1 MTAPLFIQLIYNNLK
16 YDVISFGKPSYKNG
30 AGNQNHNPNFALTNC
45 SMKSVVLV
53 MPNTEESMQRW

>member
-1 MTAPLFIQLIYNNLK
+1 MTAPLSKQQYEYVF
-16 YDVISFGKPSYKNG
+16 ISFGIPSYKNG
-30 AGNQNHNPNFALTNC
+30 AGNQNHNPSFALTNC